1 MGRNSI
7 DNCSLGLLIALAAAV
22 VTGFNWNTRVTIK
35 FGDIKGL
42 WSRSTRGR
50 LVAHYLG
57 IPYAQPPLGDL
68 RFRSPQPWNR
78 RWNGT
83 FEATKNSPSCYQMSK
98 DGMIGEEDCLYLN
111 VYVPKEISEKKEK
124 SGLPVMVYVYGGK
137 FSTGNASSD
146 KFPPN
151 YIMDQ
156 DVILVL
162 MNYRVNILGFFSTGS
177 RASPGNYGLKD
188 IVQALRWVQE
198 NIRSFNGNPKKVTLW
213 GHSAGA
219 AAIHML
225 ALNKKTEGLF
235 NRYIL
240 QSGFAVSPWAMNPR
254 SLMRRVALDTANH
267 LHCLP
272 SKRREKEDKECK
284 EMGNETS
291 REKERAM
298 YTPDVAIS
306 GSGMEDGTEKY
317 SEEEEEEMMKC
328 LRNVKVEE
336 LGNILDRYYQFL
348 FIYSSKI

>member
-1 MGRNSI
+1 MMFCILALTNFLILNFPILSSSQFLRHSNNLNSSTPQFI
-7 DNCSLGLLIALAAAV
+7 LIQL
-22 VTGFNWNTRVTIK
+22 
-35 FGDIKGL
+35 
-42 WSRSTRGR
+42 
-50 LVAHYLG
+50 H
-57 IPYAQPPLGDL
+57 
-68 RFRSPQPWNR
+68 
-78 RWNGT
+78 
-83 FEATKNSPSCYQMSK
+83 PS
-98 DGMIGEEDCLYLN
+98 
-111 VYVPKEISEKKEK
+111 
-124 SGLPVMVYVYGGK
+124 
-137 FSTGNASSD
+137 FSTSSQF
-146 KFPPN
+146 KQPRIFIFSNFSFWNFAFSPWKSE
-151 YIMDQ
+151 
-156 DVILVL
+156 
-162 MNYRVNILGFFSTGS
+162 GFFSTGS

-198 NIRSFNGNPKKVTLW
+198 NIRSFNGNPTKVTLW

-219 AAIHML
+219 AAVHML

-267 LHCLP
+267 FHCLP

-336 LGNILDRYYQFL
+336 LGNILDRYYVRKYFFIL
-348 FIYSSKI
+348 LYEILRNYSFFSFFIYILLENLKYSIFVLFVSYPFQMVIIFFFF

>member
-1 MGRNSI
+1 MMFCI
-7 DNCSLGLLIALAAAV
+7 LALAN
-22 VTGFNWNTRVTIK
+22 FLILNFPILSSSQFLRHSNN
-35 FGDIKGL
+35 L
-42 WSRSTRGR
+42 NSSTPQFIPIQLHPSFSIHHLNSNNLESLSFPIFHSGILLSPPGR
-50 LVAHYLG
+50 
-57 IPYAQPPLGDL
+57 
-68 RFRSPQPWNR
+68 
-78 RWNGT
+78 
-83 FEATKNSPSCYQMSK
+83 K
-98 DGMIGEEDCLYLN
+98 
-111 VYVPKEISEKKEK
+111 SE
-124 SGLPVMVYVYGGK
+124 
-137 FSTGNASSD
+137 
-146 KFPPN
+146 
-151 YIMDQ
+151 
-156 DVILVL
+156 
-162 MNYRVNILGFFSTGS
+162 GFFSTGS

-336 LGNILDRYYQFL
+336 LGNILDRYYVRKYFFIL
-348 FIYSSKI
+348 LYEILRNYSFFSFFIYILLENLKYSIFVLFVSYSFQMVIIIFFFF